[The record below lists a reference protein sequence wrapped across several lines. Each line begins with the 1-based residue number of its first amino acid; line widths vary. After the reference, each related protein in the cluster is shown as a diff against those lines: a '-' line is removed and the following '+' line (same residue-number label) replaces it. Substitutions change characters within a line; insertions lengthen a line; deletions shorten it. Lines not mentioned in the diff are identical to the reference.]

1 VRTLALTVTRPR
13 LLPRA
18 LALHQATR
26 RALTAVARVLAA
38 LAASSRP

>member
-1 VRTLALTVTRPR
+1 MRALALTVTRPR

-18 LALHQATR
+18 LALRAATR
-26 RALTAVARVLAA
+26 RALAAVARVLAA